1 MTDKA
6 IMNDPDPGLDYF
18 CEEPWTGIFSV
29 LVDGTVRCCPCY
41 AQVEIG
47 NIYQSSIEEIWN
59 AGIMT
64 SMRESFSRG
73 ELPEPCI
80 GQLCPV
86 VSGLS

>member
-1 MTDKA
+1 MSNTDQD
-6 IMNDPDPGLDYF
+6 NSFF

-47 NIYQSSIEEIWN
+47 NIYESSVEEIWN
-59 AGIMT
+59 AGVPT
-64 SMRESFSRG
+64 SMRASFSKG
-73 ELPEPCI
+73 KLPAPCI

-86 VSGLS
+86 VAGKR